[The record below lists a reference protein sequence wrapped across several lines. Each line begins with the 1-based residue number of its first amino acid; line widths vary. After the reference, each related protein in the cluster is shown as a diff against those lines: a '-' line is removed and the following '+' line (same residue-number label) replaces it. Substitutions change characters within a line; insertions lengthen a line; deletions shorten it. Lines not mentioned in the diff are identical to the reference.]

1 MEIRFKNQKQGR
13 RRTAAAKKSTP
24 WHFTL
29 KLLILFLEALGR
41 SSEEFYVYVP
51 LAIDPRSRET
61 PLDLN

>member
-1 MEIRFKNQKQGR
+1 MRTKSKANAA
-13 RRTAAAKKSTP
+13 TAAAKKSEP

-51 LAIDPRSRET
+51 LAIDPRSERR
-61 PLDLN
+61 LSIA